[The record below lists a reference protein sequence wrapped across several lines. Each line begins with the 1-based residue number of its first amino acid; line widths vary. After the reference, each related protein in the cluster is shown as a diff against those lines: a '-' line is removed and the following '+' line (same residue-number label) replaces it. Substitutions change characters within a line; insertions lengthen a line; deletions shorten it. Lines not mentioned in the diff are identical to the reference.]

1 MEFTKVTLGDI
12 SKGKG
17 QYGIGASAVEYSEDL
32 YTYLRITDIND
43 DGTLNYSDLKSVNDE
58 KASQYVLEPNDIVF
72 ARTGN
77 STGRNY
83 FYDGT
88 DGTFVYAGFLIK
100 FSIDPDK
107 VNPKYIKYYC
117 LSDAYKGWVQE
128 HSTGSTRGN
137 INAQTYANME
147 IVLPPRGQ
155 QDKMVSILENLE
167 LKRKNNNAINRNL
180 QEQAQAVYQEWFVEG
195 ARYEKDVNGEFI
207 GVSKV
212 SLADLM
218 DYAGG
223 SQPPA
228 SEFIEEER
236 EGYVRFVQIR
246 DYDTDSHITYIPVSP
261 RNKLCNKY
269 DIMIARYG
277 AALGRICFGLDGA
290 YNVALAKVFP
300 KKSYYQEF
308 LRSYL
313 SSVDFYEGINI
324 RGGRSAQSGFNQ
336 SDIKSFRLLFPDD
349 DTILKEYEE
358 LVKPII
364 DARLKI
370 KEENYKLAHLRDT
383 ILPKLMSGEL
393 DVSGFDI

>member
-117 LSDAYKGWVQE
+117 LSNAYKGWVQG